1 MAKCMSRGGVFSSL
15 KSIQYS
21 NRHPMKLIYG
31 LWHIGVLTIVDWKI
45 HPSSWTHCSCRSMN
59 KCFSVPQL
67 FRKVCV
73 CVRAGLMPHLFLGA
87 VLFSFYMLHLSLH
100 LYICLCAD
108 VCPMHAALFL
118 SHRPHVWTS
127 HTVNSSCMITL
138 THRPLNDH
146 IILWWP
152 WFLLLVAKVS

>member
-1 MAKCMSRGGVFSSL
+1 MAECMSRGGVFSSL

-21 NRHPMKLIYG
+21 NRHPMKWIYG
-31 LWHIGVLTIVDWKI
+31 LWHIRVLTIVDWKI
-45 HPSSWTHCSCRSMN
+45 HPSSWTHCSCRSM
-59 KCFSVPQL
+59 L
-67 FRKVCV
+67 FRKDCV
-73 CVRAGLMPHLFLGA
+73 CACWTNASSISWGRSLF
-87 VLFSFYMLHLSLH
+87 FYMLHLSLY

-108 VCPMHAALFL
+108 VCSMHAALFL

-146 IILWWP
+146 IILWRP
-152 WFLLLVAKVS
+152 WIWSIVAKVS

>member
-1 MAKCMSRGGVFSSL
+1 M
-15 KSIQYS
+15 
-21 NRHPMKLIYG
+21 
-31 LWHIGVLTIVDWKI
+31 
-45 HPSSWTHCSCRSMN
+45 
-59 KCFSVPQL
+59 
-67 FRKVCV
+67 

-87 VLFSFYMLHLSLH
+87 VLFSFYMLHLSLY

-138 THRPLNDH
+138 THRPPGRSHCSAMIFITSFKWPKFHGLH
-146 IILWWP
+146 ILFTGYGLGAAGYLGAGLTDGYGAGKEIVKYCFSLKGP
-152 WFLLLVAKVS
+152 SIINTSYRIFIFC